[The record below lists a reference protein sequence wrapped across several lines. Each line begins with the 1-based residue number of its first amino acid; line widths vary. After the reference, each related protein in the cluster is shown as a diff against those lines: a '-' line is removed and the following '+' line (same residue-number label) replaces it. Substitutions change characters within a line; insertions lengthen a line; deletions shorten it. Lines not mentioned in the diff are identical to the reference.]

1 MTDNDKSREQLVD
14 ELKELRGRLAGIEA
28 FASDSSRAEA
38 VQREMALFA
47 ELNPAPVIRF
57 DDKGLILASNPA
69 AVRILGKQV
78 RKGVPLADVMPV
90 VSDLNLERLVQEGLQ
105 ITREVELGQRYFYLA
120 VLGVTELG
128 IGHLYCFDFTE
139 IRQGQE
145 SLAETEASYLAIL
158 ETADDAIS
166 IKDTQGRYVTVNSV
180 LAKRLGIRKEDV
192 VGKTPLDVYSE
203 EIGAKIR
210 ADDLG
215 VLRTG
220 QPTENEDV
228 MPTPEGRKVFLAR
241 KVPVRDQRGRV
252 LGLLG
257 ISRDIT
263 ELKEAEEEL
272 ARSNRDLEQFANVAA
287 HDLREPLRMVSSYV
301 KLLASRYDSK
311 LDDDAKEFIAYAVD
325 GAERMQVLIND
336 LLEYAHVGTAGLSFE
351 PTDSKDVL
359 DKAIA
364 NMSLAIEECHA
375 SVTHDDLPTVIS
387 DATQLLQLFQN
398 LTGNALKF
406 RSRGKPRVHVGAERR
421 MGEWLFSIRDNGVG
435 FDPKHA
441 QRIFGI
447 FRRLHSRS
455 EYPGTGI
462 GLAICKR
469 IVERHGGRIW
479 AESEPGKGSTFY
491 FTLPLVQRWQDALL

>member
-1 MTDNDKSREQLVD
+1 MTEDDKSREQLVD
-14 ELKELRGRLAGIEA
+14 ELKELRGRLARIEA
-28 FASDSSRAEA
+28 SASESSRAEA

-69 AVRILGKQV
+69 AVRILGDQV

-90 VSDLNLERLVQEGLQ
+90 VGDLNLERLVQEGLQ
-105 ITREVELGQRYFYLA
+105 TTRDAELGQRYFYLV

-158 ETADDAIS
+158 EAADDAIFM
-166 IKDTQGRYVTVNSV
+166 KDTHGRYVTVNSV
-180 LAKRLGIRKEDV
+180 LAKRLGMRKEDV

-241 KVPVRDQRGRV
+241 KVPVRDERGRV
-252 LGLLG
+252 VGLLG
-257 ISRDIT
+257 IPRDIT

-287 HDLREPLRMVSSYV
+287 HDLQEPLRMVSSYV
-301 KLLASRYDSK
+301 NLLASRYDSK
-311 LDDDAKEFIAYAVD
+311 LDDEAKEFIAYAVD

-336 LLEYAHVGTAGLSFE
+336 LLEYAHVGTAGCHSSPL
-351 PTDSKDVL
+351 
-359 DKAIA
+359 IA
-364 NMSLAIEECHA
+364 RTSW
-375 SVTHDDLPTVIS
+375 T
-387 DATQLLQLFQN
+387 
-398 LTGNALKF
+398 
-406 RSRGKPRVHVGAERR
+406 KP
-421 MGEWLFSIRDNGVG
+421 
-435 FDPKHA
+435 
-441 QRIFGI
+441 
-447 FRRLHSRS
+447 
-455 EYPGTGI
+455 
-462 GLAICKR
+462 
-469 IVERHGGRIW
+469 
-479 AESEPGKGSTFY
+479 
-491 FTLPLVQRWQDALL
+491 